1 MQPQRWSFSG
11 HLILA
16 VSLALLW
23 LFMASLWVPISM
35 ETVGYYRDV
44 NLLQEL
50 KPRALVNTVATLL
63 GLSNW
68 GFNALKV
75 FSLFIWLTLILLSLS
90 QKILAP
96 AEHNSRWVFI
106 RYLALSFIFAWST
119 VTFMTYGG
127 VAILDAIPYC
137 LVLIATL
144 ICLNIG
150 PRSWLACLL
159 VTILLLSAVLAH
171 EKSLFDIAILG
182 IWFSWR
188 WGIFKAF
195 RFFLPTAVSCLLFL
209 WLVQN
214 KGTSGLS
221 ALNYLAILHSG
232 IEFMKVHSFSL
243 LAVIFGGGAL
253 WGVYAIAS
261 YYFIAGSHSGFEIL
275 KRILLSVVLLLICFA
290 PLLISWDTNRLVDL
304 IWLPTFLMLMQ
315 LPEKNWAGENLF
327 VSCALAML
335 CLAQLFVP
343 PLLRTN
349 DLVFAFNSY
358 AAPFAQKFKRDNFN
372 RESLIQAGESLSFT
386 KDGLGSRCLVLDG
399 WNDQEPWGL
408 WSKNLGKVSFGN
420 LGAGIQ
426 SIEVTAK
433 ALVGPK
439 QPTQSI
445 MVFINQVPSQTIT
458 LNSLELNTFTITL
471 PKPTKPG
478 EPLDLWFQINQP
490 STPIQA
496 GISTN
501 DDRTLGLGLIKIDF
515 IGADKKN

>member
-1 MQPQRWSFSG
+1 MQPLRWSFSG
-11 HLILA
+11 PLILA

-23 LFMASLWVPISM
+23 LFLASLWVPISM
-35 ETVGYYRDV
+35 EPVGYYRDV

-63 GLSNW
+63 NLSNW

-90 QKILAP
+90 RKAIRSTEQ
-96 AEHNSRWVFI
+96 NSSSALF

-127 VAILDAIPYC
+127 VAILDSIPYC
-137 LVLIATL
+137 LVVIAAI
-144 ICLNIG
+144 ICLCFG
-150 PRSWLACLL
+150 PHSWLACLL
-159 VTILLLSAVLAH
+159 VTSLLLSAVLAH

-195 RFFLPTAVSCLLFL
+195 RFFLPTAVTCLFFL

-214 KGTSGLS
+214 EGTSGLS

-232 IEFMKVHSFSL
+232 IQFMRVHSFSL
-243 LAVIFGGGAL
+243 LAVLFGGGAL
-253 WGVYAIAS
+253 WGVYAIACS
-261 YYFIAGSHSGFEIL
+261 YFIAGSNSRFELL
-275 KRILLSVVLLLICFA
+275 KRIFLSIILLLICFA

-304 IWLPTFLMLMQ
+304 IWLPTFLMLME
-315 LPEKNWAGENLF
+315 LSEKNWVGKSPF
-327 VSCALAML
+327 VSFALAVL
-335 CLAQLFVP
+335 CLAQFFVP

-349 DLVFAFNSY
+349 DLVFAFNAY
-358 AAPFAQKFKRDNFN
+358 AIPFAQKFKRDNFN
-372 RESLIQAGESLSFT
+372 RESLIQAGESLSFA

-433 ALVGPK
+433 GLVGPK
-439 QPTQSI
+439 QPTQNI
-445 MVFINQVPSQTIT
+445 TIFINQVPTQTIP
-458 LNSLELNTFTITL
+458 LNSLESNTFTITL

-478 EPLDLWFQINQP
+478 EALDLWFQINQP

-496 GISTN
+496 GISSN
-501 DDRTLGLGLIKIDF
+501 DDRTLGLGLIKLDF